1 MKNLVYSYLE
11 DCQVLEEVRVE
22 NFEQS
27 SLYAFH
33 TIVVL
38 SPLDIVEVFAFGVAL
53 KTGYKGVTMA
63 LMHKN
68 WEIV

>member
-1 MKNLVYSYLE
+1 MENLVHSYLE
-11 DCQVLEEVRVE
+11 DCQVLEEARLE

-38 SPLDIVEVFAFGVAL
+38 SPLDIVEVFAFGAVL
-53 KTGYKGVTMA
+53 KIGYKGTTMA

-68 WEIV
+68 